1 MNIVNI
7 FRWLHILSGAA
18 WLGEVVTINFVLVPS
33 LKSMDAKEKSR
44 YISEVF
50 PRLFRLASALSLV
63 SIFSGLTM
71 TYLIS
76 GWRDLSIFLTSRW
89 GIAILIG
96 GLLGLSLTAFHFLVE
111 RKLEPVASSLEEGT
125 QEEEVERMM
134 KVLKSVPRAG
144 LAVMVVIFLLMMYAA
159 RGV

>member
-1 MNIVNI
+1 MNLVVI

-33 LKSMDAKEKSR
+33 LKSMSARDRSR
-44 YISEVF
+44 YISRVF
-50 PRLFRLASALSLV
+50 PRLFRLASVLSLL

-76 GWRDLSIFLTSRW
+76 GWRDLSIYLTSRW

-96 GLLGLSLTAFHFLVE
+96 GLLGLGLTTFHFFVE
-111 RKLEPVASSLEEGT
+111 GRLKPVASSLEEGT
-125 QEEEVERMM
+125 NGEGVERMM